1 MTQIAN
7 SYRVILSQLQTGVR
21 IRSLQFIKNKE
32 GNVMIA
38 NYHTHTPRC
47 GHAFGQEIE
56 YVENALAAGLQIF
69 GFSDHSPQFFPGQYY
84 SRMRMRPHQLQDYI
98 DTVLQLK
105 RDYAGLLQIHLGLEV
120 EYYPAIFPKLME
132 VLKDTPV
139 EYMLLG
145 QHWNGNEENEI
156 YNGRPTEDEVQLYR
170 YCSQAMTAME
180 MGIFSYFCHPGL
192 LQFVGD
198 PKIYEKHMRQLCK
211 VAVATDT
218 PVEINLL
225 GIRDGRHY
233 PTEAFWAIAVEE
245 GCKAV
250 LGIDAHKPE
259 DISDIEPEKKALE
272 LVKKYG
278 LTLLETVPL
287 KRI

>member
-1 MTQIAN
+1 
-7 SYRVILSQLQTGVR
+7 
-21 IRSLQFIKNKE
+21 
-32 GNVMIA
+32 MIA
-38 NYHTHTPRC
+38 NYHAHTTRC
-47 GHAFGQEIE
+47 RHATGTEEE
-56 YVENALAAGLQIF
+56 YLACALQRGLKVF
-69 GFSDHSPQFFPGQYY
+69 GFSDHTPQYFPGEYY
-84 SRMRMRPHQLQDYI
+84 SRMRMFPEQLEEYCSKILALREQYKG
-98 DTVLQLK
+98 QLE
-105 RDYAGLLQIHLGLEV
+105 IPLGLEV
-120 EYYPAIFPKLME
+120 EYYPDIFPEL
-132 VLKDTPV
+132 LSRIRDAGI
-139 EYMLLG
+139 EYMILG

-233 PTEAFWAIAVEE
+233 PTKAFWAIAAEE